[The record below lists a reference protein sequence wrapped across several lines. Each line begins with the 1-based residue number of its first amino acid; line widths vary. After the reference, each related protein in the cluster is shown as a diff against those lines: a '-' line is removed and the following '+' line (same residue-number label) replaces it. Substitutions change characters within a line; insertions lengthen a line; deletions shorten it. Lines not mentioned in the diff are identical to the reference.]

1 MTVMPALLQFSFL
14 LTFPCTESFLKES
27 QEDGNVPAVTL
38 AGIAPGWI
46 SQAAK
51 GCPRKE
57 SAAARPAPGAAEP
70 ASPCPLLTSVLQ
82 DTVFRGRIDGH
93 RALLPEILHSCDHT
107 PLTLPRHSSDRFP
120 RGGRG
125 FSSPSARQC
134 RFRGMQDPGGAASNG
149 SGPGCW
155 CMRVPRS
162 GSSQGG
168 RLEVRAGSG
177 F

>member
-93 RALLPEILHSCDHT
+93 RALLPEILHSCDHLAHT
-107 PLTLPRHSSDRFP
+107 TSAQQQLPPSRRKGLLLPLC
-120 RGGRG
+120 
-125 FSSPSARQC
+125 PSVQ
-134 RFRGMQDPGGAASNG
+134 
-149 SGPGCW
+149 
-155 CMRVPRS
+155 V
-162 GSSQGG
+162 QGD
-168 RLEVRAGSG
+168 AGSWG
-177 F
+177 GSFKRQRPRLLVHEGASLRQ